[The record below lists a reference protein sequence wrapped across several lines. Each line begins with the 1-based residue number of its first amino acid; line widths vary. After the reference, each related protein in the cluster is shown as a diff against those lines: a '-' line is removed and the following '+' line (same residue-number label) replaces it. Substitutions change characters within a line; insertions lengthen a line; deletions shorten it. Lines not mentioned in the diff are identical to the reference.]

1 MNQKVKIIF
10 EGREEVLDTINSGGS
25 IVELLGLPVEDKCAL
40 IGAEIK
46 LVKKLGQGLQGEAFL
61 IDFPGKGEKMY
72 VVKKSD
78 LTLSVITGFKDTVIE
93 ELDDEDLTWED
104 IEHWQPS
111 EYKNEWG
118 KGSGIVSVVI
128 PPKLCRLNKPKK
140 FLSIPSGDVY
150 HRYITVPKGSYL
162 CDNESFSEF
171 CIAVYTGTL
180 YRDSICI
187 NFFNTYSMFTCLDRK
202 TNDFAEYKQF
212 IFMDKIDGELNK
224 YVSCIALDK
233 YIKQGKR
240 SEDIMNGIYI
250 QTLFAIAAYQAKFK
264 ISHNDLHTKNVFVEF
279 VTEKTEF
286 NGKKLIDA
294 EYYHYEINGK
304 SIYFPSIPVIV
315 KIGDYGKSVK
325 YTEPIIG
332 DKYVFDNGYEQHD
345 GTGPWIPNIYF
356 PQYDSLYF
364 TTFYLIE
371 CGFLASK
378 LGSLIP
384 ECVKYMC
391 KGDFAQGWP
400 NLHGYLFGQG
410 YIRRGNSRPSLE
422 NLGKVKSS
430 ADVLENFIQ
439 PIHSKKP
446 KGKIVTLGV
455 I

>member
-10 EGREEVLDTINSGGS
+10 EGREEVLNTINSGGS
-25 IVELLGLPVEDKCAL
+25 IVELLGLPVENKCAL

-46 LVKKLGQGLQGEAFL
+46 LVKKIGQGVQGEVFL

-93 ELDDEDLTWED
+93 GLDDEDLTWED

-118 KGSGIVSVVI
+118 QGSGIVSVVI
-128 PPKLCRLNKPKK
+128 PPKLCRTDKIKK
-140 FLSIPSGDVY
+140 FRSIPAGKDVFVS
-150 HRYITVPKGSYL
+150 IPKGSYL

-180 YRDSICI
+180 YRNNICI

-202 TNDFAEYKQF
+202 TNDFAEYKQY
-212 IFMDKIDGELNK
+212 IFMDKIDGELEN
-224 YVSCIALDK
+224 YVSCISLDK
-233 YIKQGKR
+233 YIKYGQHN
-240 SEDIMNGIYI
+240 EDIMNGIYI

-264 ISHNDLHTKNVFVEF
+264 ISHNDLHTDNVFVEF

-286 NGKKLIDA
+286 KGKKLIDA
-294 EYYHYEINGK
+294 DYYHYEIDGK
-304 SIYFPSIPVIV
+304 SIYFPAIPVIA

-332 DKYVFDNGYEQHD
+332 DKFVFVTGYDQGD

-364 TTFYLIE
+364 TTSYVRS
-371 CGFLASK
+371 CGVVASK

-384 ECVKYMC
+384 ACIRYMC
-391 KGDFAQGWP
+391 KSDYTQGWP
-400 NLHGYLFGQG
+400 NVQGYLVGQG
-410 YIRRGNSRPSLE
+410 YIKKGNNRPCFDRLDE
-422 NLGKVKSS
+422 VKSS
-430 ADVLENFIQ
+430 ADALENFIQ
-439 PIHSKKP
+439 PIYSKKP
-446 KGKIVTLGV
+446 KGEIITLGV